1 VQAALEGKAAIVTG
15 AGGGIGRTI
24 AERLA
29 GDGAKVAVNYPPG
42 FEGAEDVVAAIESAG
57 GTAIALEADVAD
69 AAQREALFERTLAAF
84 GRLDVL
90 VNNAALDP
98 GPTELFE
105 VDEALY
111 DRVLDVNL
119 KGAFFCSQLAARIL
133 IRQGQGGRIINISS
147 LHARL
152 NFPNYAPYSL
162 SKGGIDA
169 MTRQLAMDLA
179 RHHITVNA
187 VAPGFIEVART
198 RSYFERYD
206 RDRIGRGIPAGRVG
220 FPRDV
225 AAVVAFLA
233 TDEAE
238 FITGEVIRCDGG
250 SGVRLSFEE

>member
-1 VQAALEGKAAIVTG
+1 MDRTLETKAAIVTG
-15 AGGGIGRTI
+15 AGRGIGRTI

-29 GDGAKVAVNYPPG
+29 ADGAKVVVNHPPG
-42 FEGAEDVVAAIESAG
+42 FAGAGDVAAAIQSAG
-57 GTAIALEADVAD
+57 GTALAVEADIAD
-69 AAQREALFERTLAAF
+69 SIQRETLFERTLAAF
-84 GRLDVL
+84 GRLDIL
-90 VNNAALDP
+90 VNNAAFDP
-98 GPTELFE
+98 GPMEFLE

-119 KGAFFCSQLAARIL
+119 KAAFFCSQLAARIL
-133 IRQGQGGRIINISS
+133 IRQGDGGRIINLSS

-179 RHHITVNA
+179 RHRITVNA

-206 RDRIGRGIPAGRVG
+206 RDKLGRGIPVGRVG

-225 AAVVAFLA
+225 AALVAFLA

-250 SGVRLSFEE
+250 SGIRLSFEE